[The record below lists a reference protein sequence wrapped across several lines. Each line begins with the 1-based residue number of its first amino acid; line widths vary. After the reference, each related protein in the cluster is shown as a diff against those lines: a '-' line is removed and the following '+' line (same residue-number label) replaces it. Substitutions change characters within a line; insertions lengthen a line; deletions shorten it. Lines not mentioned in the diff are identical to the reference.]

1 MWLVQCKNERKGKIL
16 LPETCDELT
25 FLPITVVISEKS
37 YHTGKDAG
45 KKVYPLSKGRKTSNK
60 SRPTDDLFVGIS
72 RRIH

>member
-1 MWLVQCKNERKGKIL
+1 MWLVQCKNERKGRIL

-25 FLPITVVISEKS
+25 CLPITVINS
-37 YHTGKDAG
+37 GKDAG

-72 RRIH
+72 RWIH